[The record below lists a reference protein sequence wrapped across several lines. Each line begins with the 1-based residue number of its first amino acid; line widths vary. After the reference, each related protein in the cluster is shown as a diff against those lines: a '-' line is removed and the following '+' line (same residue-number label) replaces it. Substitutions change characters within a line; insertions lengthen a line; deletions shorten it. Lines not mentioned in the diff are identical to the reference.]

1 MDSIASSNPTAAKG
15 PLATAP
21 RRAPAPSSGL
31 AAEQHMADE
40 TGSVGSR
47 FSSRYDEDLEMG
59 SPSPGR
65 AYRASR
71 GASGP
76 GGRNS
81 ARRAS
86 RSVGSHGH
94 YYGESDEEDSYMDEE
109 VRYMLSYIYIYIYWV
124 AGPSVYPSITT
135 PTPHHTPPFKH
146 HTGGLPPARE
156 RRPALL
162 PPRARGGGPRRARR
176 RDGGVG
182 RLQAPERE
190 RAEAAAAGGG
200 AGAGA
205 GVLRGAE
212 DLRQGVWVRGCIGVG
227 GPRPL

>member
-1 MDSIASSNPTAAKG
+1 MDSIASSNPPAAKG

-31 AAEQHMADE
+31 AAEQHHLADE

-47 FSSRYDEDLEMG
+47 FSNRYDEDLEMG

-65 AYRASR
+65 GYRASR

-86 RSVGSHGH
+86 RSVGSRGH

-109 VRYMLSYIYIYIYWV
+109 VRYMLSYIYIYYIY
-124 AGPSVYPSITT
+124 VYTYTLDGRSLRFF
-135 PTPHHTPPFKH
+135 PHHTTVQNTTTNITHRRSPP
-146 HTGGLPPARE
+146 GAG
-156 RRPALL
+156 
-162 PPRARGGGPRRARR
+162 
-176 RDGGVG
+176 
-182 RLQAPERE
+182 
-190 RAEAAAAGGG
+190 AAGG
-200 AGAGA
+200 ATPAA
-205 GVLRGAE
+205 RPRRGAP
-212 DLRQGVWVRGCIGVG
+212 
-227 GPRPL
+227 PRTTT